1 MTKKTK
7 DEWKFGIVYAGI
19 EIDCQRGFARQHVK
33 SIGFAAFCK
42 TEDDFAAAITTA
54 VNEFSSATVI
64 DLTDPKKVAAM
75 LQAGWMAASRSIPSS
90 PPQID
95 APCRDLIEIKEQGE

>member
-1 MTKKTK
+1 MTENTK
-7 DEWKFGIVYAGI
+7 DEWKFGIVFAGI
-19 EIDCQRGFARQHVK
+19 EIERQRGFARQHVK
-33 SIGFAAFCK
+33 SIGFAAFCE
-42 TEDDFAAAITTA
+42 TEDDFNAAITKA
-54 VNEFSSATVI
+54 VNEFGGATVI

-75 LQAGWMAASRSIPSS
+75 LQAGWIAASRSFPSS